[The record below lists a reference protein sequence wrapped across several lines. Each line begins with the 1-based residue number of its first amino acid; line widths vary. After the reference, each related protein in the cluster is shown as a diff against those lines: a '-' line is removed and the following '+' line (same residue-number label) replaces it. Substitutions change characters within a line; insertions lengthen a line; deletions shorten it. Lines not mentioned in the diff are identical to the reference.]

1 MVFDTSQSE
10 YGDGRDDDKCH
21 QNRPKSVPGDV
32 TTQSPYYSCR
42 GRDCQQPW
50 ESSSLAIA
58 WQEKR
63 QHRHDEDA
71 EAKARGALDETRADA
86 QQEYG

>member
-21 QNRPKSVPGDV
+21 QNRPKSVPRDV
-32 TTQSPYYSCR
+32 TTQPPYDSSR

-50 ESSSLAIA
+50 ESSGLAIA
-58 WQEKR
+58 WQEER

-71 EAKARGALDETRADA
+71 ESEARGTLDETCADA